1 MQHINNDMDELFQ
14 KASMEYPLKTDTS
27 DWQTVHKKLAL
38 HDNTALII
46 QRRGLKKPILQRATF
61 VLLMFIPLSLTNYII
76 HEGNSV
82 KNYNG
87 ENKTVGAL
95 ANTIKLEIVT
105 PFVVA
110 LKKPVIESNNN
121 NTIDNKSAIVASQN
135 KVEDFV
141 ILKKTSLQNNSNF
154 LLQPS
159 SSLSKNNAK
168 VGNDIINSAET
179 SIAKTNVKNSLES
192 NKKETIKLNTTPKN
206 LYAGFIGS
214 GELTNVKGQAFRKPG
229 FNGGFILGYNLSDR
243 LQAEIG
249 IIASRKYYYSDGKY
263 ASPNTIRDDG
273 LAIGGIKVYSRL
285 TEIPLLFRYN
295 IINAKGNKFFA
306 ATGGVASIVHKEHY
320 NYGYTKDGSEKKG
333 GKIYNESADNLFS
346 NIQISMGYEH
356 KFGNIGYMRV
366 EPYYRIPINGIG
378 VADLPVTSM
387 GINVGLIKYF
397 K

>member
-1 MQHINNDMDELFQ
+1 MQHINDDMDELFQ
-14 KASMEYPLKTDTS
+14 KAGEEYPLKTDTS

-46 QRRGLKKPILQRATF
+46 QRRGLRKPILQRVAF
-61 VLLMFIPLSLTNYII
+61 ILLMFIPLSLTNYII
-76 HEGNSV
+76 HEGNTV

-87 ENKTVGAL
+87 ENKTRQGDL
-95 ANTIKLEIVT
+95 ANTIKPEIVT

-121 NTIDNKSAIVASQN
+121 NTIDNKSAIIASQN
-135 KVEDFV
+135 KVEDF
-141 ILKKTSLQNNSNF
+141 IFPEKRSLQNNSNF
-154 LLQPS
+154 LLQRS
-159 SSLSKNNAK
+159 SSD
-168 VGNDIINSAET
+168 VINSTET

-306 ATGGVASIVHKEHY
+306 ATGGVTSIVHKEHY

>member
-1 MQHINNDMDELFQ
+1 MQHINDDMDELFQ
-14 KASMEYPLKTDTS
+14 KAGEEYPLKTDTS
-27 DWQTVHKKLAL
+27 DWQTVHNKLAL
-38 HDNTALII
+38 HNNTVLII
-46 QRRGLKKPILQRATF
+46 QRRGLRRPMLQTVAF
-61 VLLMFIPLSLTNYII
+61 GLLMFIPLSLTNYII

-87 ENKTVGAL
+87 ENKTKEGEL
-95 ANTIKLEIVT
+95 ANTIKPEIVT
-105 PFVVA
+105 PFAVA
-110 LKKPVIESNNN
+110 FKKPVIESASIGSYAPNNN
-121 NTIDNKSAIVASQN
+121 NTTDNKSALVVSQN
-135 KVEDFV
+135 KVEDF
-141 ILKKTSLQNNSNF
+141 IFPEKRSLQNNSNF
-154 LLQPS
+154 LLQRS
-159 SSLSKNNAK
+159 SFD
-168 VGNDIINSAET
+168 VINSTET
-179 SIAKTNVKNSLES
+179 SIAKTNVKSSLES
-192 NKKETIKLNTTPKN
+192 NKSKEVIKLKTTPKN

-229 FNGGFILGYNLSDR
+229 FNGGVILGYNLSDR

-356 KFGNIGYMRV
+356 KLGNIGYMRV